1 MRNKAD
7 FKWVFIVTILA
18 FIISIVMTLFSTLIL
33 ESVGLFI
40 AILITLLFILLG
52 IVFDIVGVAVN
63 SADEKVFLDSI
74 DDKYPNLEI
83 IKYEVW
89 YNDENSKLLGKVQE
103 KLHIAR
109 NGVPTTV
116 IGEEVMV
123 GFNYANG
130 AKIERAIN
138 YYLENEY
145 IDVVEQI
152 RNDTYVEKVE
162 EEKEEEKTEFEKQE
176 EESDLESTIDVPV
189 VGKVNLKNVSLMTSA
204 VIIGL
209 IDGFNPCAM
218 WVLLFLI
225 SVLIGM
231 KDKKRMW
238 ALGVTFLVVS
248 AFIYMLIMLS
258 WISIAVKMTTVIWV
272 RNLIALLALIG
283 AFVNIRNYFKS
294 HDGCN
299 VVDAKKRK
307 KIFSKIRK
315 FTSEKSFILAILGV
329 VGLAVSV
336 NLVELACSAGLPL
349 VFTELLALNN
359 VSNFMKIMYTL
370 LYVLFFLL
378 DDLVIFIIAMVTM
391 EVTGISTKYNK
402 YSHLLGG
409 IIMLVM
415 GLLLIFKPEWLMFQF
430 K

>member
-1 MRNKAD
+1 MK
-7 FKWVFIVTILA
+7 KVIKLLILA
-18 FIISIVMTLFSTLIL
+18 FFFLLPFNVFGLEEEKVKLYLFY
-33 ESVGLFI
+33 GD
-40 AILITLLFILLG
+40 G
-52 IVFDIVGVAVN
+52 CPHC
-63 SADEKVFLDSI
+63 ADEKEFLDSI

-83 IKYEVW
+83 VKYEVW
-89 YNDENSKLLGKVQE
+89 YNDENASLLSQVEE
-103 KLHIAR
+103 KLHVTR
-109 NGVPTTV
+109 RGVPTTV
-116 IGEEVMV
+116 IGKDVMV
-123 GFNYANG
+123 GFNTANG
-130 AKIERAIN
+130 ARIERAIN
-138 YYLENEY
+138 FYLDNENY
-145 IDVVEQI
+145 VDVVEQI
-152 RNDTYVEKVE
+152 KNGTYVDEKKE
-162 EEKEEEKTEFEKQE
+162 EEKDEKTEFEKIE
-176 EESDLESTIDVPV
+176 EETDKDATIDVPII
-189 VGKVNLKNVSLMTSA
+189 GEINLKKVSLMTSA

-238 ALGVTFLVVS
+238 ALGVTFLFVS

-258 WISIAVKMTTVIWV
+258 WISIAVKMTTVIWI
-272 RNLIALLALIG
+272 RNLIAVVALIG
-283 AFVNIRNYFKS
+283 AFVNIKNFFKS

-299 VVDAKKRK
+299 VVDDKKRK
-307 KIFSKIRK
+307 KIFKKIRK
-315 FTSEKSFILAILGV
+315 FTSEKSFVLALLGV

-349 VFTELLALNN
+349 VFTELLVLNN
-359 VSNFMKIMYTL
+359 VSNFMRVIYTL

-378 DDLVIFIIAMVTM
+378 DDLIIFIIAMVTM

-402 YSHLLGG
+402 YSHLFGG
-409 IIMLVM
+409 LIMLVI

>member
-1 MRNKAD
+1 MK
-7 FKWVFIVTILA
+7 KVIKLLILA
-18 FIISIVMTLFSTLIL
+18 FFFLLPFNVFGLEEEKVKLYLFY
-33 ESVGLFI
+33 GD
-40 AILITLLFILLG
+40 G
-52 IVFDIVGVAVN
+52 CPHC
-63 SADEKVFLDSI
+63 ADEKVFLDNI

-83 IKYEVW
+83 VKYEVW
-89 YNDENSKLLGKVQE
+89 YNDENSKLLDLVEE
-103 KLHIAR
+103 KLHINR
-109 NGVPTTV
+109 SGVPTTV
-116 IGEEVMV
+116 IGREVII
-123 GFNYANG
+123 GFNYSTASR
-130 AKIERAIN
+130 IERAIN
-138 YYLENEY
+138 FYLENEY
-145 IDVVEQI
+145 IDVIEQI
-152 RNDTYVEKVE
+152 KNGTYVEEIKE
-162 EEKEEEKTEFEKQE
+162 EDKEEEKTEFEKE
-176 EESDLESTIDVPV
+176 EEKTDEESTIKVPFI
-189 VGKVNLKNVSLMTSA
+189 GEVNLKNVSLMTSA

-238 ALGVTFLVVS
+238 ALGVTFLFVS

-258 WISIAVKMTTVIWV
+258 WISIAVKMTTVIWI
-272 RNLIALLALIG
+272 RNLIAILALIG
-283 AFVNIRNYFKS
+283 AFVNIKSFFKS

-299 VVDAKKRK
+299 VVDDKKRK
-307 KIFSKIRK
+307 KIFKKIRK
-315 FTSEKSFILAILGV
+315 FTSEKSFLLAILGV

-349 VFTELLALNN
+349 VFTELLVLNN
-359 VSNFMKIMYTL
+359 VSNFMKFIYTL

-378 DDLVIFIIAMVTM
+378 DDLIIFIIAMVTM

-409 IIMLVM
+409 IIMLVI
-415 GLLLIFKPEWLMFQF
+415 GLLLILKPEWLMFQF

>member
-1 MRNKAD
+1 MK
-7 FKWVFIVTILA
+7 KVIKLLILA
-18 FIISIVMTLFSTLIL
+18 FFFLLPFNVFGLEEEKVKLYLFY
-33 ESVGLFI
+33 GD
-40 AILITLLFILLG
+40 G
-52 IVFDIVGVAVN
+52 CPHC
-63 SADEKVFLDSI
+63 ADEKEFLDSI

-83 IKYEVW
+83 IKNEVW
-89 YNDENSKLLGKVQE
+89 YNDENSLLLDKLE
-103 KLHIAR
+103 KELKITR
-109 NGVPTTV
+109 SGVPTTI
-116 IGEEVMV
+116 IGEEVIV
-123 GFNYANG
+123 GYNYAT
-130 AKIERAIN
+130 ASKIERAIN

-145 IDVVEQI
+145 VDVVEQVK
-152 RNDTYVEKVE
+152 NNTYVEK
-162 EEKEEEKTEFEKQE
+162 EEKSEFEKIE
-176 EESDLESTIDVPV
+176 EETDLSNTIKVPII
-189 VGKVNLKNVSLMTSA
+189 GKVNLKKVSLMTAA

-238 ALGVTFLVVS
+238 TLGVVFLLVS

-258 WISIAVKMTTVIWV
+258 WISIAIKMTTIIWI
-272 RNLIALLALIG
+272 RNLIAVLALIG
-283 AFVNIRNYFKS
+283 AFINIRNYFKS

-299 VVDAKKRK
+299 VVDDKKRK
-307 KIFSKIRK
+307 KIFKKIRK
-315 FTSEKSFILAILGV
+315 FTSEKSFVLSILGV

-359 VSNFMKIMYTL
+359 VSDFMKIIYTL
-370 LYVLFFLL
+370 LYVLFFLI

-391 EVTGISTKYNK
+391 EITGISTKYNK

>member
-1 MRNKAD
+1 MK
-7 FKWVFIVTILA
+7 KVIKLLILA
-18 FIISIVMTLFSTLIL
+18 FFFLLPFNVFGLEEEKVKLYLFY
-33 ESVGLFI
+33 GD
-40 AILITLLFILLG
+40 G
-52 IVFDIVGVAVN
+52 CPHC
-63 SADEKVFLDSI
+63 ADEKEFLDSI

-83 IKYEVW
+83 VKYEVW
-89 YNDENSKLLGKVQE
+89 YNDENASLLSQVEE
-103 KLHIAR
+103 KLHVTR
-109 NGVPTTV
+109 RGVPTTV
-116 IGEEVMV
+116 IGKDVMV
-123 GFNYANG
+123 GFNTANG
-130 AKIERAIN
+130 SRIERAIN
-138 YYLENEY
+138 FYLDNENY
-145 IDVVEQI
+145 VDVVEQI
-152 RNDTYVEKVE
+152 KNGTYIDEKKE
-162 EEKEEEKTEFEKQE
+162 EEKDEKTEFEKIE
-176 EESDLESTIDVPV
+176 EETDKDATIDVPII
-189 VGKVNLKNVSLMTSA
+189 GEINLKKVSLMTSA

-238 ALGVTFLVVS
+238 ALGVTFLFVS

-258 WISIAVKMTTVIWV
+258 WISIAVKMTTVIWI
-272 RNLIALLALIG
+272 RNLIAVVALIG
-283 AFVNIRNYFKS
+283 AFVNIKNFFKS

-299 VVDAKKRK
+299 VVDDKKRK
-307 KIFSKIRK
+307 KIFKKIRK
-315 FTSEKSFILAILGV
+315 FTSEKSFVLALLGV

-349 VFTELLALNN
+349 VFTELLVLNN
-359 VSNFMKIMYTL
+359 VSNFMRVIYTL

-378 DDLVIFIIAMVTM
+378 DDLIIFIIAMVTM

-402 YSHLLGG
+402 YSHLFGG
-409 IIMLVM
+409 LIMLVI

>member
-1 MRNKAD
+1 MK
-7 FKWVFIVTILA
+7 KVIKLLILA
-18 FIISIVMTLFSTLIL
+18 FFFLLPFNVFGLEEEKVKLYLFY
-33 ESVGLFI
+33 GD
-40 AILITLLFILLG
+40 G
-52 IVFDIVGVAVN
+52 CPHC
-63 SADEKVFLDSI
+63 ADEKEFLDSI

-83 IKYEVW
+83 IKNEVW
-89 YNDENSKLLGKVQE
+89 YNDENSLLLDKLE
-103 KLHIAR
+103 KELKITR
-109 NGVPTTV
+109 SGVPTTI
-116 IGEEVMV
+116 IGEEVIV
-123 GFNYANG
+123 GYNYATG
-130 AKIERAIN
+130 SKIERAIN

-145 IDVVEQI
+145 VDVVEQVK
-152 RNDTYVEKVE
+152 NNTYVEK
-162 EEKEEEKTEFEKQE
+162 EEKSEFEKIE
-176 EESDLESTIDVPV
+176 EETDLSNTIKVPII
-189 VGKVNLKNVSLMTSA
+189 GKVNLKKVSLMTAA

-238 ALGVTFLVVS
+238 TLGVVFLLVS

-258 WISIAVKMTTVIWV
+258 WISIAIKMTTIIWI
-272 RNLIALLALIG
+272 RNLIAVLALIG
-283 AFVNIRNYFKS
+283 AFINIRNYFKS

-299 VVDAKKRK
+299 VVDDKKRK
-307 KIFSKIRK
+307 KIFKKIRK
-315 FTSEKSFILAILGV
+315 FTSEKSFVLSILGV

-359 VSNFMKIMYTL
+359 VSDFMKIIYTL
-370 LYVLFFLL
+370 LYVLFFLI

-391 EVTGISTKYNK
+391 EITGISTKYNK

>member
-1 MRNKAD
+1 MK
-7 FKWVFIVTILA
+7 KVIKLLILA
-18 FIISIVMTLFSTLIL
+18 FFFLLPFNVFGL
-33 ESVGLFI
+33 EE
-40 AILITLLFILLG
+40 
-52 IVFDIVGVAVN
+52 
-63 SADEKVFLDSI
+63 EKVKLYLFYGDGCGHCAAEKEFLNDI
-74 DDKYPNLEI
+74 EDKYPNLEI

-89 YNDENSKLLGKVQE
+89 YNDENSLLLDKLE
-103 KLHIAR
+103 KELKITR
-109 NGVPTTV
+109 SGVPTTI
-116 IGEEVMV
+116 IGEEVIV
-123 GFNYANG
+123 GYNYAT
-130 AKIERAIN
+130 ASKIERAIN

-145 IDVVEQI
+145 VDVVEQVK
-152 RNDTYVEKVE
+152 NNTYVEK
-162 EEKEEEKTEFEKQE
+162 EEKSEFEKIE
-176 EESDLESTIDVPV
+176 EETDLSNTIKVPII
-189 VGKVNLKNVSLMTSA
+189 GKVNLKKVSLMTAA

-238 ALGVTFLVVS
+238 TLGVVFLLVS

-258 WISIAVKMTTVIWV
+258 WISIAIKMTTIIWI
-272 RNLIALLALIG
+272 RNLIAVLALIG
-283 AFVNIRNYFKS
+283 AFINIKNYFKS

-299 VVDAKKRK
+299 VVDDKKRK
-307 KIFSKIRK
+307 KIFKKIRK
-315 FTSEKSFILAILGV
+315 FTSEKSFLLSILGV

-359 VSNFMKIMYTL
+359 VSDFMKIIYTL
-370 LYVLFFLL
+370 LYVLFFLI

-409 IIMLVM
+409 LIMLGI

>member
-1 MRNKAD
+1 MK
-7 FKWVFIVTILA
+7 KVIKLLILA
-18 FIISIVMTLFSTLIL
+18 FFFLLPFNVFGL
-33 ESVGLFI
+33 EE
-40 AILITLLFILLG
+40 
-52 IVFDIVGVAVN
+52 
-63 SADEKVFLDSI
+63 EKVKLYLFYGDGCGHCAAEKEFLNDI
-74 DDKYPNLEI
+74 EDKYPNLEI

-89 YNDENSKLLGKVQE
+89 YNDENSLLLDKLE
-103 KLHIAR
+103 KELKITR
-109 NGVPTTV
+109 SGVPTTI
-116 IGEEVMV
+116 IGEEVIV
-123 GFNYANG
+123 GYNYATG
-130 AKIERAIN
+130 SKIERAIN

-145 IDVVEQI
+145 VDVVEQVK
-152 RNDTYVEKVE
+152 NNTYVEK
-162 EEKEEEKTEFEKQE
+162 EEKSEFEKIE
-176 EESDLESTIDVPV
+176 EETDLSNTIKVPII
-189 VGKVNLKNVSLMTSA
+189 GKVNLKKVSLMTAA

-238 ALGVTFLVVS
+238 TLGVVFLLVS

-258 WISIAVKMTTVIWV
+258 WISIAIKMTTIIWI
-272 RNLIALLALIG
+272 RNLIAVLALIG
-283 AFVNIRNYFKS
+283 AFINIKNYFKS

-299 VVDAKKRK
+299 VVDDKKRK
-307 KIFSKIRK
+307 KIFKKIRK
-315 FTSEKSFILAILGV
+315 FTSEKSFILSILGV

-359 VSNFMKIMYTL
+359 VSDFMKIVYTL
-370 LYVLFFLL
+370 LYVLFFLI

>member
-1 MRNKAD
+1 MK
-7 FKWVFIVTILA
+7 KVIKLLILA
-18 FIISIVMTLFSTLIL
+18 FFFLLPFNVFGLEEEKVKLYLFY
-33 ESVGLFI
+33 GD
-40 AILITLLFILLG
+40 G
-52 IVFDIVGVAVN
+52 CPHC
-63 SADEKVFLDSI
+63 ADEKEFLDSI

-83 IKYEVW
+83 IKNEVW
-89 YNDENSKLLGKVQE
+89 YNDENSLLLDKLE
-103 KLHIAR
+103 KELKITR
-109 NGVPTTV
+109 SGVPTTI
-116 IGEEVMV
+116 IGEEVIV
-123 GFNYANG
+123 GYNYAT
-130 AKIERAIN
+130 ASKIERAIN

-145 IDVVEQI
+145 VDVVEQVK
-152 RNDTYVEKVE
+152 NNTY
-162 EEKEEEKTEFEKQE
+162 EEKKEKSEFEKIE
-176 EESDLESTIDVPV
+176 EETDLSNTIKVPII
-189 VGKVNLKNVSLMTSA
+189 GKVNLKKVSLMTAA

-238 ALGVTFLVVS
+238 TLGVVFLLVS

-258 WISIAVKMTTVIWV
+258 WISIAIKMTTIIWI
-272 RNLIALLALIG
+272 RNLIAVFALIG
-283 AFVNIRNYFKS
+283 AFINIKNYFKS

-299 VVDAKKRK
+299 VVDDKKRK
-307 KIFSKIRK
+307 KIFKKIRK
-315 FTSEKSFILAILGV
+315 FTSEKSFVLSILGV

-349 VFTELLALNN
+349 VFTELLVLNN
-359 VSNFMKIMYTL
+359 VSDFMKFVYTL
-370 LYVLFFLL
+370 LYVLFFLI

-391 EVTGISTKYNK
+391 EITGISTKYNK

>member
-1 MRNKAD
+1 MK
-7 FKWVFIVTILA
+7 KVIKL
-18 FIISIVMTLFSTLIL
+18 LIL
-33 ESVGLFI
+33 TFFFLLPFNVFGLEE
-40 AILITLLFILLG
+40 
-52 IVFDIVGVAVN
+52 
-63 SADEKVFLDSI
+63 EKVKLYLFYGEGCGHCANEKEFLDSI

-89 YNDENSKLLGKVQE
+89 YNDENSKLLGKVQD

-152 RNDTYVEKVE
+152 KNDTYVEKVE

-238 ALGVTFLVVS
+238 TLGVTFLVVS

-409 IIMLVM
+409 LIMLGI

>member
-1 MRNKAD
+1 MK
-7 FKWVFIVTILA
+7 KVIKLLILA
-18 FIISIVMTLFSTLIL
+18 FFFLLPFNVFGLEEEKVKLYLFF
-33 ESVGLFI
+33 GD
-40 AILITLLFILLG
+40 G
-52 IVFDIVGVAVN
+52 CPHC
-63 SADEKVFLDSI
+63 ADEKEFLDSI

-83 IKYEVW
+83 IKNEVW
-89 YNDENSKLLGKVQE
+89 YNDENSLLLDKLE
-103 KLHIAR
+103 KELKITR
-109 NGVPTTV
+109 SGVPTTI
-116 IGEEVMV
+116 IGEEVIV
-123 GFNYANG
+123 GYNYATG
-130 AKIERAIN
+130 SKIERAIN

-145 IDVVEQI
+145 VDVVEQVK
-152 RNDTYVEKVE
+152 NNTYVEK
-162 EEKEEEKTEFEKQE
+162 EEKSEFEKIE
-176 EESDLESTIDVPV
+176 EETDLSNTIKVPII
-189 VGKVNLKNVSLMTSA
+189 GKVNLKKVSLMTAA

-238 ALGVTFLVVS
+238 TLGVVFLLVS

-258 WISIAVKMTTVIWV
+258 WISIAIKMTTIIWI
-272 RNLIALLALIG
+272 RNLIAVLALIG
-283 AFVNIRNYFKS
+283 AFINIRNYFKS

-299 VVDAKKRK
+299 VVDDKKRK
-307 KIFSKIRK
+307 KIFKKIRK
-315 FTSEKSFILAILGV
+315 FTSEKSFILSILGV

-359 VSNFMKIMYTL
+359 VSDFMKIIYTL
-370 LYVLFFLL
+370 LYVLFFLI

-391 EVTGISTKYNK
+391 EITGISTKYNK

>member
-1 MRNKAD
+1 MK
-7 FKWVFIVTILA
+7 KVIKLLILA
-18 FIISIVMTLFSTLIL
+18 FFFLLPFNVFGLEEEKVKLYLFY
-33 ESVGLFI
+33 GD
-40 AILITLLFILLG
+40 G
-52 IVFDIVGVAVN
+52 CPHC
-63 SADEKVFLDSI
+63 ADEKEFLNDI
-74 DDKYPNLEI
+74 EDKYPNLEI

-89 YNDENSKLLGKVQE
+89 YNDENSLLLDKLE
-103 KLHIAR
+103 KELKITR
-109 NGVPTTV
+109 SGVPTTI
-116 IGEEVMV
+116 IGEEVIV
-123 GFNYANG
+123 GYNYATG
-130 AKIERAIN
+130 SKIERAIN

-145 IDVVEQI
+145 VDVVEQVK
-152 RNDTYVEKVE
+152 NNTYVEK
-162 EEKEEEKTEFEKQE
+162 EEKSEFEKIE
-176 EESDLESTIDVPV
+176 EETDLSNTIKVPII
-189 VGKVNLKNVSLMTSA
+189 GKVNLKKVSLMTAA

-238 ALGVTFLVVS
+238 TLGVVFLLVS

-258 WISIAVKMTTVIWV
+258 WISIAIKMTTIIWI
-272 RNLIALLALIG
+272 RNLIAVLALIG
-283 AFVNIRNYFKS
+283 AFINIRNYFKS

-299 VVDAKKRK
+299 VVDDKKRK
-307 KIFSKIRK
+307 KIFKKIRK
-315 FTSEKSFILAILGV
+315 FTSEKSFILSILGV

-359 VSNFMKIMYTL
+359 VSDFMKIIYTL
-370 LYVLFFLL
+370 LYVLFFLI

-391 EVTGISTKYNK
+391 EITGISTKYNK